1 MSTPPPVAAE
11 PRQVPAPSPSP
22 SAFDRPEPPAW
33 SPFVETLLFI
43 AVVLAADAVWG
54 SGVRFRHVEPH
65 PFWAIVLVMAVHY
78 GTRQAL
84 FATVAASVALLLG
97 NLPPQSLD
105 QNVHEY
111 SVQLLLRPLLWM
123 LASLVLG
130 ELRMRHHLQH
140 SEALEQLR
148 NAERRV
154 ALLARSHGDLS
165 AAKERLETRLAGQ
178 LRTATGLFEA
188 ARTLETLDPGKVIA
202 GALDLVGTAL
212 QAKTFSLFLLEGD
225 ALLLAA
231 TKGAYEAR
239 RLPERYT
246 GTSPLFHEVV
256 GGQRLVSV
264 STAAG
269 EAVLNGH
276 GLIAGPLIDP
286 TSGKL
291 IGMLKIEE
299 MAFLDFNLSS
309 LQTFRT
315 MCEWI
320 GAAYANALTHQAS
333 QIEDQSTHLY
343 GMKYLDRQTDYVTE
357 LALRF
362 GFDLTLLMFRVDVE
376 GLSAEE
382 RQAVPAALGETARK
396 VLRRTDM
403 VFSHEPPG
411 TQFAVLLPGAPPEN
425 VAAVAKKL
433 RHALSDRF
441 GHELPCTTLVR
452 GLCRATETASRNS
465 LRGSARDGHAPSER
479 DLVA

>member
-1 MSTPPPVAAE
+1 MSVTPLAPSDVRHPPTPA
-11 PRQVPAPSPSP
+11 APSPLDRREP
-22 SAFDRPEPPAW
+22 SAW
-33 SPFVETLLFI
+33 SPIVETLLYVG
-43 AVVLAADAVWG
+43 VVLAADALWG
-54 SGVRFRHVEPH
+54 SGVRFRDVEPH

-84 FATVAASVALLLG
+84 FATIVSSLALLLG
-97 NLPPQSLD
+97 NLPPQSLE
-105 QNVHEY
+105 QNVHDY
-111 SVQLLLRPLLWM
+111 SVQVLVRPLLWM

-130 ELRMRHHLQH
+130 ELRMRHQLLHD
-140 SEALEQLR
+140 EALEQLR

-154 ALLARSHGDLS
+154 ALLSRSHRDLS

-212 QAKTFSLFLLEGD
+212 QARTFSLFLLEGD

-239 RLPERYT
+239 QLPERYT
-246 GTSPLFHEVV
+246 GTSPLFQEVV
-256 GGQRLVSV
+256 GGQRLLSV
-264 STAAG
+264 STAEG
-269 EAVLNGH
+269 EAILNGH

-333 QIEDQSTHLY
+333 QIEDESTRLY
-343 GMKYLDRQTDYVTE
+343 GMTFLDRQTEYVTE

-362 GFDLTLLMFRVDVE
+362 GFDLTLLMFRVDVNE
-376 GLSAEE
+376 LSDDE
-382 RQAVPAALGETARK
+382 RKAVPAALGEAARK

-411 TQFAVLLPGAPPEN
+411 AQFAVLLPGAPPEN
-425 VAAVAKKL
+425 VSAVAKKL
-433 RHALSDRF
+433 RQALSERF

-452 GLCRATETASRNS
+452 GLCRASETAARTN
-465 LRGSARDGHAPSER
+465 LRGAADRDPSAER

>member
-1 MSTPPPVAAE
+1 MSGVPPVPSDA
-11 PRQVPAPSPSP
+11 RQAPAPPASALDRREPSP
-22 SAFDRPEPPAW
+22 W
-33 SPFVETLLFI
+33 SPILETLLFI
-43 AVVLAADAVWG
+43 GAVLAADLIWG
-54 SGVRFRHVEPH
+54 AGHRFRDVEPH
-65 PFWAIVLVMAVHY
+65 PFWGIVLLMAVHY

-84 FATVAASVALLLG
+84 FATLAATSALLLG

-105 QNVHEY
+105 QNVHDY
-111 SVQLLLRPLLWM
+111 GVAVLVRPLLWM
-123 LASLVLG
+123 LTSLVLG

-154 ALLARSHGDLS
+154 ELLARSHKDLS
-165 AAKERLETRLAGQ
+165 SAKERLETRLAGQ

-188 ARTLETLDPGKVIA
+188 ARTLETLDPGKVVA

-231 TKGAYEAR
+231 TKGAHEER

-246 GTSPLFHEVV
+246 GTSPLFQEVV

-264 STAAG
+264 STATG
-269 EAVLNGH
+269 EAILNGE
-276 GLIAGPLIDP
+276 GLMAGPLIDP

-333 QIEDQSTHLY
+333 QIEDEATRLY

-376 GLSAEE
+376 DLSDEE
-382 RQAVPAALGETARK
+382 RRAVPGVLGEIARK

-433 RHALSDRF
+433 RQALSERF

-452 GLCRATETASRNS
+452 GLCRASETTARPH
-465 LRGSARDGHAPSER
+465 LRGAAPDRDAATER

>member
-1 MSTPPPVAAE
+1 MSIVAVD
-11 PRQVPAPSPSP
+11 PRETAAPSAAAALNQGES
-22 SAFDRPEPPAW
+22 STW
-33 SPFVETLLFI
+33 SPIVETLLFI
-43 AVVLAADAVWG
+43 GVVLAVDVAWG
-54 SGVRFRHVEPH
+54 SGVRFREVEPH

-84 FATVAASVALLLG
+84 FATCAASVAVLAG

-105 QNVHEY
+105 QNVHDY
-111 SVQLLLRPLLWM
+111 SVQVLLRPLLWM
-123 LASLVLG
+123 LTSLVLG
-130 ELRMRHHLQH
+130 ELRMRHRQQH
-140 SEALEQLR
+140 SEATEQLR

-154 ALLARSHGDLS
+154 ALLSGSHKELA

-202 GALDLVGTAL
+202 GSLDLVSTAL
-212 QAKTFSLFLLEGD
+212 QAKSFSLFLLEGD

-231 TKGAYEAR
+231 TKGATETL
-239 RLPERYT
+239 RLPERYV
-246 GTSPLFHEVV
+246 GTSPLFQEVV

-269 EAVLNGH
+269 EAILNGH

-291 IGMLKIEE
+291 IGMLKIED
-299 MAFLDFNLSS
+299 MGFLDFNLSS
-309 LQTFRT
+309 VQTFRT

-333 QIEDQSTHLY
+333 QIEDESTRLY
-343 GMKYLDRQTDYVTE
+343 GMTFLDRQIAYVTE

-362 GFDLTLLMFRVDVE
+362 GFDLTVLMFRVDVDE
-376 GLSAEE
+376 LSEVE
-382 RQAVPAALGETARK
+382 RRAVPAALGEVARK

-433 RHALSDRF
+433 RQALSERF

-452 GLCRATETASRNS
+452 GLCRANETASRTN
-465 LRGSARDGHAPSER
+465 LRGSVPDPDSTPER